1 MSVNSYRIVSV
12 AAVIAILLALAT
24 LSLSRDYFTF
34 GTETD
39 YVGAFIH
46 EAARFQQGEALELLY
61 HPPGYSITL
70 GLVQNATD
78 DWFVTGRLVSLAAAA
93 VVLVTSLAFYAMA
106 LSRAAAIGVLVVLTA
121 SPLYLRYG
129 ALATSDL
136 FFFALYT
143 SSLTL
148 AFLAAR
154 KRSMPTWVAAGIV
167 IGMALLSRTNGISL
181 LLILLLP
188 WLESGERTGSRLR
201 ASLAVSLGMALPIA
215 AWLAY
220 ASATGSP
227 LAPVNTHINFA
238 WTFFP
243 PDGVDAWRD
252 GIEYARQNFPD
263 VWAVFAHDPASL
275 LRQYGIGLYKLPGR
289 LAEAGDVLAYPLN
302 LLYLPAFLYLLITA
316 RDRWVVIAVVL
327 ALGQVLLMGFN
338 IYLPRYYLFLLPL
351 IGAAMGHASGQ
362 IFFGP
367 GMASGGTIV
376 RVIAG
381 FVVSGLAVL
390 AILNSFFDAQRY
402 LTTSGAELSESIP
415 EVRQLIPPGSVVVAR
430 KPVVAF
436 YAESLASGMP
446 AGESLEDLRSHL
458 QAVGA
463 NAGNRD
469 VFVYFGSAEKAHRP
483 EYSGLGTSY
492 QAIEW
497 LELAAN
503 GEQPD
508 GWYLFRFRRPAS
520 ALD

>member
-12 AAVIAILLALAT
+12 AAIIAILLVLAT
-24 LSLSRDYFTF
+24 MSLSRDYFTF

-39 YVGAFIH
+39 YVGAFIQ
-46 EAARFQQGEALELLY
+46 EAARFQQGEALELFY
-61 HPPGYSITL
+61 HPPAYSITL
-70 GLVQNATD
+70 GLIQNVTD
-78 DWFVTGRLVSLAAAA
+78 DWFVTGRFVSLGAAAI
-93 VVLVTSLAFYAMA
+93 VLVTSLVFYALA
-106 LSRAAAIGVLVVLTA
+106 LSRAAAIGVLVVMVA
-121 SPLYLRYG
+121 SPLFLTYG
-129 ALATSDL
+129 ALASSDL

-154 KRSMPTWVAAGIV
+154 KRSMLTWVGAGIV

-181 LLILLLP
+181 LLILLVP
-188 WLESGERTGSRLR
+188 WLEPVERTGSRLR
-201 ASLAVSLGMALPIA
+201 ATMAVSLGLALPIA

-227 LAPVNTHINFA
+227 LMPVNTHINLA

-252 GIEYARQNFPD
+252 AIDYARQKFPN
-263 VWAVFAHDPASL
+263 VWAVFTHDPAGMI
-275 LRQYGIGLYKLPGR
+275 RQYAIGLYKLPAR

-302 LLYLPAFLYLLITA
+302 LLYLPAVLFLLITA

-327 ALGQVLLMGFN
+327 ALGQVLLMGLN

-367 GMASGGTIV
+367 GMASGGTIG

-402 LTTSGAELSESIP
+402 LTTSGAELRESIP
-415 EVRQLIPPGSVVVAR
+415 EVTQLIPAGSVVVAR

-436 YAESLASGMP
+436 YTESQASGMP
-446 AGESLEDLRSHL
+446 AGQSLEDLRSHL

-463 NAGNRD
+463 EVGNRE
-469 VFVYFGSAEKAHRP
+469 VFVYFGAAERAHRP
-483 EYSGLGTSY
+483 EYSDLGLSY

-497 LELAAN
+497 LELEAT
-503 GEQPD
+503 GEQPEA
-508 GWYLFRFRRPAS
+508 WYLFRFRRTAS